1 VTLVVTDGAR
11 KLLAKRGR
19 DPVHGARPLKRSIQ
33 RLVQDP
39 LAMMLLEG
47 KFSDGDTV
55 EVDVR
60 NGELTF
66 NKAKVAT
73 PAA

>member
-1 VTLVVTDGAR
+1 M
-11 KLLAKRGR
+11 
-19 DPVHGARPLKRSIQ
+19 I
-33 RLVQDP
+33 QDP

-47 KFSDGDTV
+47 KFSDSDTV

-73 PAA
+73 AVG

>member
-1 VTLVVTDGAR
+1 MAV
-11 KLLAKRGR
+11 
-19 DPVHGARPLKRSIQ
+19 
-33 RLVQDP
+33 
-39 LAMMLLEG
+39 LEG

-55 EVDVR
+55 DVDVQG
-60 NGELTF
+60 GELTF